1 MTKFYDEYMSSILI
15 IFNKDF
21 EGEVTHF
28 KSMKKD
34 IMELKEK
41 YLRIKIDVNVSEHF
55 RVY

>member
-28 KSMKKD
+28 KSMKKE

-41 YLRIKIDVNVSEHF
+41 YLRIKIDVNVSKHF